1 LTWRDSLEHTLIL
14 FGDVA
19 PTMNCRHLAVTLA
32 CASIVAMLAAGLGA
46 QSRPAAISSQTIPD
60 VELVD
65 QHNRKVHFY
74 SDLVKGKVVA
84 ISTIFTTCTTI
95 CPVIGAKFSSLSRM
109 LAAEER
115 GKVTLIS
122 ISVDPEVDTPELL
135 DEWSRR
141 SGTPGPDWILLTG
154 TKADVDKLLKALQ
167 LFTPDK
173 QEHAP
178 GVLIGADGA
187 GDWARPSASYSA
199 LQLATLIRAR
209 LEPPAGHAMAG
220 R

>member
-1 LTWRDSLEHTLIL
+1 
-14 FGDVA
+14 
-19 PTMNCRHLAVTLA
+19 
-32 CASIVAMLAAGLGA
+32 
-46 QSRPAAISSQTIPD
+46 
-60 VELVD
+60 
-65 QHNRKVHFY
+65 VHFY

-95 CPVIGAKFSSLSRM
+95 CPVIGAKFSTLSRM
-109 LAAEER
+109 LADEGR
-115 GKVTLIS
+115 NKVTLIS

-135 DEWSRR
+135 DEWSHR

-154 TKADVDKLLKALQ
+154 SKANVDKLLKALQ

-187 GDWARPSASYSA
+187 GNWARPSSSYSA
-199 LQLATLIRAR
+199 SQLATLIRAR
-209 LEPPAGHAMAG
+209 VEQPSGRSMA
-220 R
+220 RR